1 MTTTTTSTQEGLT
14 NADDG
19 ALPAKRVRRPS
30 TPYYTTN
37 GGGSSASEDDGDDAH
52 DDKAGRARPSSNNK
66 KAVDAQPAQPGSYRL
81 THVIKENH
89 SSAIAALDTT
99 TTPTTTPTT
108 TEGADNFVLASTGA
122 EQASAYRA
130 RFMDLASHYVN
141 QPSEFAAGGP
151 LHAMCIVRTD
161 ASDVLIAVAGDECA
175 VLVLSLAQSRA
186 VAMLRG
192 HAKPI
197 VRLVAHPTRDRVVAS
212 LALHDSAIVWDVD
225 KETALCRVPVDV
237 AVGRVL
243 AFARAGDDVDDA
255 LVLCSEPRQLGFY
268 AWQQPGAPKLRAL
281 AAPSGR
287 DIVDACLFAGPTALC
302 AHQGGALSA
311 FDAQGALSVGLG
323 KAFKAAS
330 LCQRGTWA
338 AVGHESDGSTAL
350 LSLQGRAF
358 ASTGQMLQT
367 ARVKAAVT
375 AVAFGPSPDVV
386 FAGTADGV
394 VLKWQKAA

>member
-1 MTTTTTSTQEGLT
+1 VRSMTTTTTTIPSTQEGLVD
-14 NADDG
+14 ADDG

-30 TPYYTTN
+30 TPFYATN
-37 GGGSSASEDDGDDAH
+37 GRSSEDEDD
-52 DDKAGRARPSSNNK
+52 DDDDEAQTRRSSNK
-66 KAVDAQPAQPGSYRL
+66 VDTPPAQPGSYRL

-89 SSAIAALDTT
+89 SSAIAALDTSSSD
-99 TTPTTTPTT
+99 
-108 TEGADNFVLASTGA
+108 GADNFVVASTGA
-122 EQASAYRA
+122 QQASAYRA
-130 RFMDLASHYVN
+130 RYMDLASHYVN
-141 QPSEFAAGGP
+141 QPSDFASGGP
-151 LHAMCIVRTD
+151 LHALCVVRTD
-161 ASDVLIAVAGDECA
+161 ASDVLIAVAGEECA

-186 VAMLRG
+186 TVMLQG
-192 HAKPI
+192 HTKPV
-197 VRLVAHPTRDRVVAS
+197 VRLVAHPTRNRVVAS
-212 LALHDSAIVWDVD
+212 LALHDAAIVWDVD
-225 KETALCRVPVDV
+225 KETALCRVLVDV

-243 AFARAGDDVDDA
+243 AFARVGDDVEDA

-268 AWQQPGAPKLRAL
+268 AWEQPDAPKLRAL

-287 DIVDACLFAGPTALC
+287 DILDACVFAGPTALC
-302 AHQGGALSA
+302 VHQGGALSA
-311 FDAQGALSVGLG
+311 FDAEGALSVGLG

-338 AVGHESDGSTAL
+338 AVGHESEGSTAL

-358 ASTGQMLQT
+358 ASTGQTLQT

-375 AVAFGPSPDVV
+375 ALAFGPSPDVV